1 MPLHVVNTITSDPE
15 LKSFIKKVILTDDEI
30 KALPTTAVELV
41 PAPGAGKAIICPMI
55 YNAGV
60 CMFITNLAVGY
71 SNITFGSQIQFAIG
85 DGSAID
91 SQFGGG
97 SNFETL
103 LAAGNKMWAI
113 ASDYFQV
120 SGQSSSVS
128 ELENKALNL
137 AITQN
142 TDGNFTGG
150 DPANT
155 IEITISYSIID
166 I

>member
-71 SNITFGSQIQFAIG
+71 TNITSGSRIRFIIG
-85 DGSAID
+85 GGAEID
-91 SQFGGG
+91 SEFGGG
-97 SNFETL
+97 SNFSNL
-103 LAAGNKMWAI
+103 LVPGGTMWAI
-113 ASDYFQV
+113 ASDYY
-120 SGQSSSVS
+120 QSSRQSNTLT
-128 ELENKALNL
+128 ELENKALSVV
-137 AITQN
+137 ISQN

-150 DPANT
+150 DPTNT